1 MLMKTQQMNTIYKLA
16 LIGMLMMLLFSAC
29 KKTEFM
35 PATEGEQIPYK
46 PEANETVTE
55 LLGENPDATLFY
67 TAWKRSSMDE
77 KIKEKGGNTTYTLL
91 VPDNAA
97 MTAAG
102 LTESKLALMPKADV
116 DSMMLFYTVL
126 GMIARDELRENSL
139 PVKSMLMN
147 PALRVPFYEGGV
159 GSGLGQRY
167 DPYYYKHY
175 LALRDEQL
183 LINGKK
189 AGKVKYQPARNGA
202 IYFLEQTVNKPTKT
216 VLEALEQDGRFTMFL
231 ELQRLSDD
239 TFAETMV
246 TQMEPLFGY
255 KMSHEEFWQ
264 NFPDAREPYTKK
276 WRIGPTPNPDYA
288 DPNITISTWFVP
300 TDAAFKQAGFKSVT
314 EMLQFNE
321 IRGNVHF
328 DEWEFQPIGGY
339 PLDSIV
345 NYHRDWGR
353 FYAIKDPGYGL
364 PYSNSTVFFSNDLTA
379 DFLQDYNV
387 NIGGT
392 APVEY
397 AYKNPFAFTTSKG
410 LLFMTIKESGRDPV
424 QIIETDINTLNGPI
438 HVVNNLLLPK
448 GFKLK

>member
-1 MLMKTQQMNTIYKLA
+1 
-16 LIGMLMMLLFSAC
+16 
-29 KKTEFM
+29 
-35 PATEGEQIPYK
+35 
-46 PEANETVTE
+46 
-55 LLGENPDATLFY
+55 
-67 TAWKRSSMDE
+67 
-77 KIKEKGGNTTYTLL
+77 
-91 VPDNAA
+91 
-97 MTAAG
+97 
-102 LTESKLALMPKADV
+102 
-116 DSMMLFYTVL
+116 
-126 GMIARDELRENSL
+126 
-139 PVKSMLMN
+139 
-147 PALRVPFYEGGV
+147 
-159 GSGLGQRY
+159 
-167 DPYYYKHY
+167 
-175 LALRDEQL
+175 
-183 LINGKK
+183 
-189 AGKVKYQPARNGA
+189 
-202 IYFLEQTVNKPTKT
+202 
-216 VLEALEQDGRFTMFL
+216 
-231 ELQRLSDD
+231 
-239 TFAETMV
+239 
-246 TQMEPLFGY
+246 
-255 KMSHEEFWQ
+255 
-264 NFPDAREPYTKK
+264 
-276 WRIGPTPNPDYA
+276 
-288 DPNITISTWFVP
+288 VP